1 MLIHTKTNMHAALE
15 PIVKEIHK
23 MMKGIEKVDKKGN
36 FGLYQV
42 KDNSKEDCRAQ
53 TQTTLV

>member
-15 PIVKEIHK
+15 PTVKEIHK

-36 FGLYQV
+36 FELYQV